1 MEYACHF
8 YGSFLVFYS
17 PEEVDIH
24 VGIGVASY
32 KTVGTGLSLWNLLR
46 TEDAEMLLIFGVF
59 FFADISFMETV
70 SSYGQIF
77 TSGEEIAV
85 PSRSS
90 NPRSVRMHGN
100 EDADLFRDNFRN
112 QCPQMSGCAG
122 QIATNNMR
130 LLLKNTMLA
139 KAILFNLK
147 VPDELLRGGMDEELE
162 EYVGDE
168 IEKRKCEVSN
178 SH

>member
-1 MEYACHF
+1 
-8 YGSFLVFYS
+8 
-17 PEEVDIH
+17 
-24 VGIGVASY
+24 
-32 KTVGTGLSLWNLLR
+32 
-46 TEDAEMLLIFGVF
+46 
-59 FFADISFMETV
+59 
-70 SSYGQIF
+70 
-77 TSGEEIAV
+77 
-85 PSRSS
+85 
-90 NPRSVRMHGN
+90 
-100 EDADLFRDNFRN
+100 
-112 QCPQMSGCAG
+112 MSGCAG